1 MANMHP
7 NEIYTEKQG
16 ICLNIKAKQRFD
28 IYLGGRSC
36 LMGFWFAID
45 NFQWH
50 RLWSGR
56 DDFMMSVEQTFRR
69 LQSNWSKIIWRNHF
83 GFPAHPLLECLSR
96 TPDTISCMTSAFFS
110 LRRKFKFCDNSIL
123 TWHESKNQSEG
134 KTFPQQVAAEKKF
147 WTLLKLRPSTKP
159 RRHKL
164 WFNVRVSTAQ
174 YSCLACQYPKMRV
187 LISIITFSTNSFPSP
202 GRVERMERRGE
213 PHMCIICS

>member
-50 RLWSGR
+50 RQWSGR

-96 TPDTISCMTSAFFS
+96 TPDTISCMTSAFVSF
-110 LRRKFKFCDNSIL
+110 RRKFKFCDNSIL
-123 TWHESKNQSEG
+123 DSTRKEKSK
-134 KTFPQQVAAEKKF
+134 
-147 WTLLKLRPSTKP
+147 
-159 RRHKL
+159 RREN
-164 WFNVRVSTAQ
+164 FSTA
-174 YSCLACQYPKMRV
+174 SGSRGKV
-187 LISIITFSTNSFPSP
+187 LDTFETLSVYKTTSTQTL
-202 GRVERMERRGE
+202 
-213 PHMCIICS
+213 I